1 MEQARIKWLDA
12 LKLFAIFLVL
22 WGHAVQ
28 HLLSSEY
35 WDEPVY
41 RIIYSFHM
49 PLFMTISGFFGA
61 KLSSIPFTIV
71 LFRKF
76 RQLLLP
82 AISFGLIYCII
93 VTCAGNLG
101 GGGIWFFI
109 HSFWFLKSL
118 FLCSITYCIASKVPK
133 YTLFA
138 VVLSLIVSQVI
149 PFCAFDRMYPCF
161 IFGVA
166 LYKYF
171 DYFQK
176 NIRVMLAV
184 SASIFIVMLV
194 KFDASFLKGF
204 NSDAIKSFDLMEI
217 GRYLYVRYYRILMGF
232 AGSMTFIALFYS
244 LSRWIPNSKLGDTL
258 CKYGKYTLGIYI
270 LQTFF
275 LEMILRDNLS
285 CDGLSFCIFNFIV
298 APLISS
304 CVLIICLV
312 CIKIIHCSPIA
323 SWLLLGESFPREK

>member
-1 MEQARIKWLDA
+1 MC
-12 LKLFAIFLVL
+12 
-22 WGHAVQ
+22 
-28 HLLSSEY
+28 
-35 WDEPVY
+35 
-41 RIIYSFHM
+41 
-49 PLFMTISGFFGA
+49 
-61 KLSSIPFTIV
+61 
-71 LFRKF
+71 RKF
-76 RQLLLP
+76 
-82 AISFGLIYCII
+82 
-93 VTCAGNLG
+93 G
-101 GGGIWFFI
+101 GGGFSFFI

-133 YTLFA
+133 HTLFA
-138 VVLSLIVSQVI
+138 VVLSLIISQAM
-149 PFCAFDRMYPCF
+149 PYYGFDRMYPCF

-204 NSDAIKSFDLMEI
+204 NCDAIKSFDLMEI
-217 GRYLYVRYYRILMGF
+217 SRYLYVRYYRILIGF

-258 CKYGKYTLGIYI
+258 CKCGKYTLGIYL

-275 LEMILRDNLS
+275 LEMILRDCLS
-285 CDGLSFCIFNFIV
+285 CDGLSFCIFQFIV

-312 CIKIIHCSPIA
+312 CIKIIHYSPIA
-323 SWLLLGESFPREK
+323 SWMLLGESFPKGE